1 MREEQ
6 ALREKAEIRNMDL
19 RKKLRE
25 AKDEIKALKLANM
38 KTTKDENESPRHS
51 STDAASEKVS
61 NPNSGGKEAK
71 TTITGSASQPMK
83 TVSGASP
90 KRNTAATDG
99 SLKTGS
105 SHSHSSISQL
115 ASTSPKSKVNGMNGN
130 SSLNIPKI
138 DLNLKEQP
146 ELKTATKPRGAGKE
160 SELRRA
166 VSMELSTGTKSAKE
180 KADVSH
186 KRVESMHTLGTPP
199 LVPPLRTNGT
209 KSSGH
214 KHTQSLHEFDPLK
227 STVPVLSFQT
237 PLSFETLPIKT
248 TTASES
254 VPLPQYMSQSGVMMP
269 VSFGVS
275 PTAVRTTDGG
285 FQRSPPPM
293 TERQT
298 LVANNYQGLHEQ
310 QFLVVPQQ
318 QPIVFNQM
326 AYPTQQRSSAV
337 QNHQYTN
344 GSLQQQNGQ
353 HQPLRGHV
361 QQPTHQH
368 AAQQT
373 FATTASANPFHP
385 LT

>member
-1 MREEQ
+1 
-6 ALREKAEIRNMDL
+6 MDL

-25 AKDEIKALKLANM
+25 AKDEIKALKLAQV
-38 KTTKDENESPRHS
+38 KTTKDENESPRHT
-51 STDAASEKVS
+51 STDAVSEKVS

-71 TTITGSASQPMK
+71 TTITGSVSQPMK

-99 SLKTGS
+99 TLKTGS
-105 SHSHSSISQL
+105 SHTHSNISQL
-115 ASTSPKSKVNGMNGN
+115 ATTSPISKVNGMNGN
-130 SSLNIPKI
+130 LSLNVPKI

-146 ELKTATKPRGAGKE
+146 ELKNATKPRVVSKE

-166 VSMELSTGTKSAKE
+166 KSMELSTGTKSAKE
-180 KADVSH
+180 KTDVSH
-186 KRVESMHTLGTPP
+186 HRVESMHTLGTPP
-199 LVPPLRTNGT
+199 LVPPLRSQTNGT
-209 KSSGH
+209 KASGH

-227 STVPVLSFQT
+227 STVPVLSFQA

-248 TTASES
+248 TTTSES

-285 FQRSPPPM
+285 FQRSPPAM
-293 TERQT
+293 TAERQT
-298 LVANNYQGLHEQ
+298 LVANNYEQ
-310 QFLVVPQQ
+310 QFMVVPQQ
-318 QPIVFNQM
+318 QPIIFNQM
-326 AYPTQQRSSAV
+326 AYPTQQRSSDV

-344 GSLQQQNGQ
+344 GSVQQQNGQ

-361 QQPTHQH
+361 QQPTHQQ

-373 FATTASANPFHP
+373 TTYTTTASEHPFHS